1 MKSFTFIIYSLW
13 TGEFWVVNIGVW
25 CLHNGYIVVYLC
37 CIIEIFVISCRKSW
51 QARGAGEAGGQVF
64 RGGVIHG
71 VWNGL
76 CYKLHEYSCADG
88 KSKGITISSN
98 IKSNGM
104 LLISFSLQNKAGW
117 EGTLGFGRYVF
128 VLLLKYSQRPYLF
141 LDRFLWL
148 TLVFCHVTCSWKPL
162 CFRMY
167 THIPGFIHKRF
178 D

>member
-1 MKSFTFIIYSLW
+1 MLIHEQVYETFMKSFTFIIYGLW

-25 CLHNGYIVVYLC
+25 CLHNGSIVVYLC

-104 LLISFSLQNKAGW
+104 LRISFSLKKKKQGGKEHWGLA
-117 EGTLGFGRYVF
+117 V
-128 VLLLKYSQRPYLF
+128 LF
-141 LDRFLWL
+141 LFFYWNTPKGHICSL
-148 TLVFCHVTCSWKPL
+148 TDFFGSHWYFVT
-162 CFRMY
+162 
-167 THIPGFIHKRF
+167 
-178 D
+178 